1 VSEVYHGFNFKDS
14 LTDFR
19 LFPARGCTS
28 LWLALSSTLSPPT
41 PHPIASRVSSVGQRY
56 VLFSCRLW
64 TKLVL
69 VLAWVTILAAW
80 GAKGLP

>member
-1 VSEVYHGFNFKDS
+1 MSEVYHGFKDS